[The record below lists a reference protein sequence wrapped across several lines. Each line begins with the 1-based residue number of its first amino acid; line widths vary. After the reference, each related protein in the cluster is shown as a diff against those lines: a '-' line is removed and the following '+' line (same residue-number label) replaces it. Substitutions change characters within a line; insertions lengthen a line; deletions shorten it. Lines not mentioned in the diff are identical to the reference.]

1 MAKFSLFFFL
11 LFIYLGIWQIERYH
25 YKIHLI
31 ATYQAAAQAA
41 PVPIDTVN
49 LTHLPA
55 FQHVTAT
62 GVFLNDKTMLLD
74 NQDNNGTQGYDVITP
89 FKVNQSTRILLVD
102 RGWVPLTSVGALQT
116 HNLNPNAS
124 ILKPILNQQ
133 QLRGYIKLPEYAFIL
148 GPNILQPNLKPLVIQ
163 RINLKE
169 LSAFEHWQ
177 LYPFIVRLDQADP
190 HGFLRNWQLF
200 NILPERH
207 MAYAVQWFVMALVL
221 AIAYLMF
228 SRKKDDEAHD
238 AKK

>member
-116 HNLNPNAS
+116 HNLNPTAS
-124 ILKPILNQQ
+124 I
-133 QLRGYIKLPEYAFIL
+133 
-148 GPNILQPNLKPLVIQ
+148 
-163 RINLKE
+163 
-169 LSAFEHWQ
+169 
-177 LYPFIVRLDQADP
+177 
-190 HGFLRNWQLF
+190 
-200 NILPERH
+200 
-207 MAYAVQWFVMALVL
+207 
-221 AIAYLMF
+221 
-228 SRKKDDEAHD
+228 
-238 AKK
+238 

>member
-1 MAKFSLFFFL
+1 M
-11 LFIYLGIWQIERYH
+11 
-25 YKIHLI
+25 
-31 ATYQAAAQAA
+31 
-41 PVPIDTVN
+41 
-49 LTHLPA
+49 
-55 FQHVTAT
+55 
-62 GVFLNDKTMLLD
+62 
-74 NQDNNGTQGYDVITP
+74 
-89 FKVNQSTRILLVD
+89 
-102 RGWVPLTSVGALQT
+102 
-116 HNLNPNAS
+116 
-124 ILKPILNQQ
+124 
-133 QLRGYIKLPEYAFIL
+133 PEYAFIL